1 MSDTPLPPHSDD
13 AAPIDAEFEPA
24 ERQDQ
29 TTQSISSGPGWAAFG
44 LVFLLALGGF
54 AHGVWQVSTL
64 SNEREARALGVFK
77 SNIYAGLIVLAGLCL
92 AAFL

>member
-29 TTQSISSGPGWAAFG
+29 TPQSISSGPGWAAFG

-54 AHGVWQVSTL
+54 A
-64 SNEREARALGVFK
+64 
-77 SNIYAGLIVLAGLCL
+77 L
-92 AAFL
+92 AAATAGFVPGFKPGSGPLNTMQSELNAVQSGLNEDRS